1 MKKHLTPNHIRHTL
15 ANLPLLTFEVTDA
28 CNLKCKYCGYGEF
41 YNDYDERK
49 DQNLPF
55 EYARQLL
62 DYLNDYWN
70 SNRNISSDRNVYI
83 GFYGGEPLLNM
94 PFVNTVV
101 DYVEK
106 MPVHH
111 RHFSFSMTT
120 NAIMLD
126 KYMDFLAE
134 KRFNLLVSLDGNAF
148 NDSYRVDKAGNPS
161 FDRVVRNVNL
171 LRKRHPDYFRLHVNF
186 NSVLHNRNS
195 VQDIHDFFKREYD
208 KIPSIGELNN
218 MGIRED
224 KRELFNMTYRNQM
237 ESLLQ
242 SEHYEEIDKERFISS
257 PTYQS
262 VCTFLHQYCDFVYRD
277 YNELLYG
284 KPEENRWI
292 TGTCMPFGKKI
303 FVTVNGKILPCE
315 RIGQQFALGTVNEN
329 GVVLDFDEIAGKYN
343 DYFAKLESQCNRC
356 FNRKSCVQCIFNLED
371 LDNHPVCHGC
381 MNHSDFES
389 YKAQNMAFIAAN
401 PEAYY
406 RLMEEVIVE

>member
-126 KYMDFLAE
+126 KYMDG
-134 KRFNLLVSLDGNAF
+134 RQ
-148 NDSYRVDKAGNPS
+148 
-161 FDRVVRNVNL
+161 
-171 LRKRHPDYFRLHVNF
+171 RL
-186 NSVLHNRNS
+186 
-195 VQDIHDFFKREYD
+195 
-208 KIPSIGELNN
+208 
-218 MGIRED
+218 
-224 KRELFNMTYRNQM
+224 
-237 ESLLQ
+237 
-242 SEHYEEIDKERFISS
+242 
-257 PTYQS
+257 
-262 VCTFLHQYCDFVYRD
+262 
-277 YNELLYG
+277 
-284 KPEENRWI
+284 
-292 TGTCMPFGKKI
+292 
-303 FVTVNGKILPCE
+303 
-315 RIGQQFALGTVNEN
+315 
-329 GVVLDFDEIAGKYN
+329 
-343 DYFAKLESQCNRC
+343 
-356 FNRKSCVQCIFNLED
+356 
-371 LDNHPVCHGC
+371 
-381 MNHSDFES
+381 
-389 YKAQNMAFIAAN
+389 
-401 PEAYY
+401 
-406 RLMEEVIVE
+406 

>member
-1 MKKHLTPNHIRHTL
+1 MKKHLTPNHIRHAL

-62 DYLNDYWN
+62 DYLADFWN

-94 PFVNTVV
+94 TFVKKVV

-120 NAIMLD
+120 NAILLD
-126 KYMDFLAE
+126 KHMDFLAE
-134 KRFNLLVSLDGNAF
+134 KQFNLLISLDGSAF

-171 LRKRHPDYFRLHVNF
+171 LRERHPDYFRHRVNF
-186 NSVLHNRNS
+186 NSMLHNRNS

-224 KRELFNMTYRNQM
+224 KLELFNMTYRNQV
-237 ESLLQ
+237 ESLMQ

-262 VCTFLHQYCDFVYRD
+262 VLVFCYTTHKMV
-277 YNELLYG
+277 LLLFR
-284 KPEENRWI
+284 PTLMWLPLR
-292 TGTCMPFGKKI
+292 KK
-303 FVTVNGKILPCE
+303 
-315 RIGQQFALGTVNEN
+315 
-329 GVVLDFDEIAGKYN
+329 
-343 DYFAKLESQCNRC
+343 
-356 FNRKSCVQCIFNLED
+356 CI
-371 LDNHPVCHGC
+371 
-381 MNHSDFES
+381 
-389 YKAQNMAFIAAN
+389 
-401 PEAYY
+401 
-406 RLMEEVIVE
+406 

>member
-1 MKKHLTPNHIRHTL
+1 MTTSLTPNHIRYAL

-49 DQNLPF
+49 DRNFPF
-55 EYARQLL
+55 GYARQLL
-62 DYLNDYWN
+62 DYLANFWN

-94 PFVNTVV
+94 TFVKNVV

-106 MPVHH
+106 IPVHH
-111 RHFSFSMTT
+111 RHFSFAMTT
-120 NAIMLD
+120 NAILLD
-126 KYMDFLAE
+126 KHMDYLAE
-134 KRFNLLVSLDGNAF
+134 KRFNLLISLDGNAF

-171 LRKRHPDYFRLHVNF
+171 LRERHPDYFRLHANF

-237 ESLLQ
+237 ESLMQ

-292 TGTCMPFGKKI
+292 TGTCMPFGKKM

-329 GVVLDFDEIAGKYN
+329 GVALDFGEIADKYN
-343 DYFAKLESQCNRC
+343 DYFSKLESQCNRC

-381 MNHSDFES
+381 MNHSDFEK